1 MPRQALR
8 RVTARTLL
16 NVGYVGTGR
25 VEAFTD
31 GVIAVAITLLV
42 LEIKVPETTSGNDT
56 ALWAALAGMLPAL
69 AAWAVSFLFILVFW
83 VAHHSL
89 FAELARA
96 DRGVFWLN
104 GLFLLTICFTPFAT
118 SLSVQ
123 HPWSVPATFLLSL
136 TMLLTALSFSLL
148 RWYASF
154 YARLTRPTEQA
165 VLRATMRRSLL
176 GPCLYAVA
184 CTLAFVWSPL
194 ALAIQALVVAL
205 YILPSRAIV
214 EAPAS
219 PCIVADDGSR
229 EADAPP

>member
-1 MPRQALR
+1 MAGEVFPRM
-8 RVTARTLL
+8 TARTALK
-16 NVGYVGTGR
+16 VGYVGTAR

-42 LEIKVPETTSGNDT
+42 LEIKVPETASGNDA
-56 ALWAALAGMLPAL
+56 ALWAALAGTLPAL
-69 AAWAVSFLFILVFW
+69 AAWAVSFLFVLVFW

-89 FAELARA
+89 FAELERA
-96 DRGVFWLN
+96 DRGIFWLN

-123 HPWSVPATFLLSL
+123 HPWSAPATFLLSF

-154 YARLTRPTEQA
+154 YARLTRPTEDA
-165 VLRATMRRSLL
+165 ILRGAMRRSLL

-184 CTLAFVWSPL
+184 CGLAFIWSPL
-194 ALAIQALVVAL
+194 ALAIQALVVTF
-205 YILPSRAIV
+205 YILPSQALL
-214 EAPAS
+214 ESSMS
-219 PCIVADDGSR
+219 PRVIADDKSR
-229 EADAPP
+229 DGNAAP